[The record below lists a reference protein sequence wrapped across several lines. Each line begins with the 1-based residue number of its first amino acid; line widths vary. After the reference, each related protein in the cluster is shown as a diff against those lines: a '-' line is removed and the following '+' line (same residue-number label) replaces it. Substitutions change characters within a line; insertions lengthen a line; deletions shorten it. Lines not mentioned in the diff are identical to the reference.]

1 MVGDS
6 DKSPIFACAPGV
18 GQTLAAYT
26 GRVRIPQRAL
36 GRTGLSVSA
45 IGLGTV
51 KLGRSAGL
59 KYAAAIPTDD
69 QALAL
74 LARAHERGITL
85 IDTAPAYGLSE
96 ERLGRLLPM
105 VAPRDAWVISTK
117 VGEEFDDDTGQS
129 RFDFTPEWA
138 RASVERSLR
147 RLAVEALDVVL
158 VHSDGNDLEIIERL
172 GTLEALGRM
181 KEQGRIGAVGI
192 STRTPEGAMAA
203 IERSDVVML
212 TLNPRDRADLP
223 AIRAA
228 HASGVGVV
236 VKKALL
242 SGRPEDAALH
252 MSADERARFS
262 ADSEPAGAL
271 IRFAL
276 SEPGVSSVV
285 VGTTSLLHLDQ
296 AIDASLLTR

>member
-1 MVGDS
+1 V
-6 DKSPIFACAPGV
+6 
-18 GQTLAAYT
+18 Q
-26 GRVRIPQRAL
+26 IPQRAL
-36 GRTGLSVSA
+36 GRTGRKVSA

-51 KLGRSAGL
+51 KLGRSTGL
-59 KYAAAIPTDD
+59 KYAAAIPDD
-69 QALAL
+69 EQALEL
-74 LARAHERGITL
+74 LAHAHERGITL

-117 VGEEFDDDTGQS
+117 VGEEFDDATGQS

-147 RLAVEALDVVL
+147 RLAVEVLDVVL
-158 VHSDGNDLEIIERL
+158 VHSDGNDLEIIQRL
-172 GTLEALGRM
+172 GTLEALERL
-181 KEQGRIGAVGI
+181 KEQGRIRAIGI
-192 STRTPEGAMAA
+192 STKTPEGAMAA
-203 IERSDVVML
+203 VEQSDVVML

-228 HASGVGVV
+228 GARGIGVV

-242 SGRPEDAALH
+242 SGRPEEAVAHL
-252 MSADERARFS
+252 SADERERFS
-262 ADSEPAGAL
+262 ACSDPAGAS

-285 VGTTSLLHLDQ
+285 VGTTNPSHLDH
-296 AIDASLLTR
+296 AIRAAMAPV